1 MKMNSLNGKSIL
13 ALLFLCFLFTETNAQ
28 NSWSLERCIQYAQQ
42 NSLTIKQ
49 SEYAVESAQLQEK
62 SSKAERYPNLNASGS
77 FGIQSGR
84 TIDPTTNDFVN
95 QSVSFNSYGLNAGA
109 TLFNGFRIKNSI
121 AQSQIDVKAAL
132 KDAESTSN
140 NLALSIASAYLQI
153 LLSEEQAT
161 NATRQ
166 LEQANEQL
174 SQTDKL
180 INAGVLPQN
189 DRLDI
194 LAQVALNEQT
204 IVQAQNG
211 VEAAYLT
218 LKQLLEL
225 EPSKEIT
232 VEKPGIVIPEN
243 ANPEVLTL
251 NGVYTQAL
259 STQPQI
265 EAGELRAESAE
276 IGVDIAKS
284 GKLPS
289 LSIFGGLSTNWSSA
303 AKDFTNPILIGNP
316 ILTQG
321 PALPVEI
328 NGVPALLSEAKI
340 DQEVDFKNLGYGK
353 QMSQNFGQNIGL
365 SLNVPIFNNF
375 RNDISMERAELN
387 IKNQQVLN
395 NQAKQRLKSDIQTA
409 IANAR
414 AAKKSY
420 EASSRA
426 NEAADAAF
434 NNAQRRF
441 DLGAINTFEFSTAKA
456 NLDRSEIDLTTA
468 KYQYLFNLKVVDF
481 YVGKKLTLQN

>member
-1 MKMNSLNGKSIL
+1 MNSLNGKSIF
-13 ALLFLCFLFTETNAQ
+13 ALLLLCFLFIETNAQ

-42 NSLTIKQ
+42 NNLTIKQ
-49 SEYAVESAQLQEK
+49 AEYAVESAQLQEK
-62 SSKAERYPNLNASGS
+62 QSKAERYPSLNASGS

-121 AQSQIDVKAAL
+121 EQSQIDVKAAL

-153 LLSEEQAT
+153 LLSEEQES

-204 IVQAQNG
+204 VVQAQNG
-211 VEAAYLT
+211 VEAAYLA

-225 EPSKEIT
+225 EPNKEIK
-232 VEKPGIVIPEN
+232 VEKPPVVIPES
-243 ANPEVLTL
+243 ANPDVLTL

-259 STQPQI
+259 TTQPQI
-265 EAGELRAESAE
+265 EAGELRAQSAE
-276 IGVDIAKS
+276 IGIDIAKS

-303 AKDFTNPILIGNP
+303 ARDFENPILIGD
-316 ILTQG
+316 
-321 PALPVEI
+321 PVFTLGEE
-328 NGVPALLSEAKI
+328 VPVVIAGIPTTLAEFDV
-340 DQEVDFKNLGYGK
+340 DQEVDFKNLAYGA
-353 QMSQNFGQNIGL
+353 QLSQNFGQNIGI
-365 SLNVPIFNNF
+365 SLNVPIFNRFN
-375 RNDISMERAELN
+375 NDINMERAELN

-414 AAKKSY
+414 ASKKSFD
-420 EASSRA
+420 ASTRA
-426 NEAADAAF
+426 KDAAEAAF

-481 YVGKKLTLQN
+481 YVGKKLSLKE

>member
-1 MKMNSLNGKSIL
+1 MNSLNGKSII
-13 ALLFLCFLFTETNAQ
+13 ALLLLCFLFTETNAQ

-49 SEYAVESAQLQEK
+49 AEYAVETAQLQEK

-95 QSVSFNSYGLNAGA
+95 QSVSFNSYGLNAGM
-109 TLFNGFRIKNSI
+109 TLFNGFRIRNSI
-121 AQSQIDVKAAL
+121 EQSQIDVKAAL
-132 KDAESTSN
+132 KDAEATTN

-153 LLSEEQAT
+153 LLSEEQAS

-166 LEQANEQL
+166 LDQANEQL
-174 SQTDKL
+174 TQTDKL

-194 LAQVALNEQT
+194 VAQVALNEQT
-204 IVQAQNG
+204 VVQAQNA
-211 VEAAYLT
+211 VEAAYLA

-225 EPSKEIT
+225 EPSKEIS
-232 VEKPGIVIPEN
+232 VEKPSVVIPED

-251 NGVYTQAL
+251 SGVYSQAL
-259 STQPQI
+259 TTQPQI
-265 EAGELRAESAE
+265 EAGELRAQSAE
-276 IGVDIAKS
+276 IGIDIAKA

-289 LSIFGGLSTNWSSA
+289 LNIGGGLNTNWSSA
-303 AKDFTNPILIGNP
+303 ARDFENPEIIGDP
-316 ILTQG
+316 IITQG
-321 PALPVEI
+321 PAFPVII
-328 NGVPALLSEAKI
+328 NGADATLSEFNVEPQIK
-340 DQEVDFKNLGYGK
+340 FNNLAYGK
-353 QMSQNFGQNIGL
+353 QLNQNFGQNIGI

-375 RNDISMERAELN
+375 RNDINMERAELN
-387 IKNQQVLN
+387 IKNQQVTN
-395 NQAKQRLKSDIQTA
+395 ERAKQQLKSDIQTA

-414 AAKKSY
+414 AAKKSFA
-420 EASSRA
+420 ASESA
-426 NEAADAAF
+426 KAAAEAAF

-441 DLGAINTFEFSTAKA
+441 DLGAINTFELATAKA
-456 NLDRSEIDLTTA
+456 NFDRSEIDLTTA

-481 YVGKKLTLQN
+481 YVGKKLTLKE

>member
-1 MKMNSLNGKSIL
+1 MNSLNGKSIF
-13 ALLFLCFLFTETNAQ
+13 ALLLLCFLFTETNAQ

-42 NSLTIKQ
+42 NSLSVKQ
-49 SEYAVESAQLQEK
+49 AEYAVESAQLQEK
-62 SSKAERYPNLNASGS
+62 SSRSERYPNLNASGS
-77 FGIQSGR
+77 FGIQAGR

-95 QSVSFNSYGLNAGA
+95 QSVSFNSFGVNTGL

-121 AQSQIDVKAAL
+121 EQSQIDVKAAL

-140 NLALSIASAYLQI
+140 NLALNIASAYLQI
-153 LLSEEQAT
+153 LLSEEQES

-204 IVQAQNG
+204 VVQAQNG
-211 VEAAYLT
+211 VEAAYLA

-225 EPSKEIT
+225 EPNKEIK
-232 VEKPGIVIPEN
+232 VEKPPIVIPES
-243 ANPEVLTL
+243 ANPDVLTL

-259 STQPQI
+259 TTQPQI
-265 EAGELRAESAE
+265 EAGELRAQSAE
-276 IGVDIAKS
+276 IGIDIAKA

-303 AKDFTNPILIGNP
+303 AKDFENPEITGPP
-316 ILTQG
+316 IITQG
-321 PALPVEI
+321 PAVPVII
-328 NGVPALLSEAKI
+328 NDVDATLSEFNVEP
-340 DQEVDFKNLGYGK
+340 QFKFNNLAYGS
-353 QMSQNFGQNIGL
+353 QLSQNFGQNIGI
-365 SLNVPIFNNF
+365 SLNVPIFNRFN
-375 RNDISMERAELN
+375 NDINMERAELN
-387 IKNQQVLN
+387 IKNQQVT
-395 NQAKQRLKSDIQTA
+395 NQRAKQQLKSDIQTA

-414 AAKKSY
+414 ASKKSF
-420 EASSRA
+420 EASTRA
-426 NEAADAAF
+426 KEAAEAAF

-481 YVGKKLTLQN
+481 YVGKKLSLKE

>member
-1 MKMNSLNGKSIL
+1 MKINSLNKKSIF
-13 ALLFLCFLFTETNAQ
+13 ALLFLCFLFTETHAQ
-28 NSWSLERCIQYAQQ
+28 NSWSLERCIEYAQQ

-49 SEYAVESAQLQEK
+49 AEYAVENAQLQEK
-62 SSKAERYPNLNASGS
+62 SSKAERYPSLNASGS

-95 QSVSFNSYGLNAGA
+95 QSVSFNSYGLNAGV

-132 KDAESTSN
+132 KDAESTNN
-140 NLALSIASAYLQI
+140 NLALNIASAYLQI
-153 LLSEEQAT
+153 LLSEEQAS

-166 LEQANEQL
+166 LGQANEQL

-204 IVQAQNG
+204 VVQAQNS
-211 VEAAYLT
+211 VEAAYLN

-225 EPSKEIT
+225 EPNQELT
-232 VEKPGIVIPEN
+232 VEKPSVVVPET
-243 ANPEVLTL
+243 ANPDVLTL

-259 STQPQI
+259 ATQPQI
-265 EAGELRAESAE
+265 EAGQLREQSAG
-276 IGVDIAKS
+276 IGVEIAKS

-289 LSIFGGLSTNWSSA
+289 LSLFGGLSTNWSSA
-303 AKDFTNPILIGNP
+303 ARDFENPILIGQP
-316 ILTQG
+316 IITQG

-328 NGVPALLSEAKI
+328 NGIPALLSEAKFSQEI
-340 DQEVDFKNLGYGK
+340 DFNTLAYGA
-353 QMSQNFGQNIGL
+353 QLSQNFGQNIGV

-375 RNDISMERAELN
+375 RNDINIERAELG
-387 IKNQQVLN
+387 IRNQQVTN
-395 NQAKQRLKSDIQTA
+395 DQVKQRLKSDIQTA

-420 EASSRA
+420 EASQRA
-426 NEAADAAF
+426 NEAATAAF

-441 DLGAINTFEFSTAKA
+441 ELGAINTFEFSTAKA

-481 YVGKKLTLQN
+481 YVGKELTLG

>member
-1 MKMNSLNGKSIL
+1 MNSLNGKFTL
-13 ALLFLCFLFTETNAQ
+13 AFLLLCFLFTETSAQ
-28 NSWSLERCIQYAQQ
+28 DFWSLERCIQYAQQ

-49 SEYAVESAQLQEK
+49 AEYAIESAQLQEK
-62 SSKAERYPNLNASGS
+62 SSKAERYPSLNASGS

-84 TIDPTTNDFVN
+84 TIDPTTNSFVN
-95 QSVSFNSYGLNAGA
+95 QNVSFNSYGLNANA

-121 AQSQIDVKAAL
+121 EQSQIDVKAAR
-132 KDAESTSN
+132 KDAESTN
-140 NLALSIASAYLQI
+140 NNMALSIASAYLQI
-153 LLSEEQAT
+153 LLSEEQAV

-204 IVQAQNG
+204 VVQAQNG

-218 LKQLLEL
+218 LKQFLEL
-225 EPSKEIT
+225 DPSKEIT
-232 VEKPGIVIPEN
+232 VEKPRVVIPED

-276 IGVDIAKS
+276 IGIDIAKS

-289 LSIFGGLSTNWSSA
+289 LSIFGGLSSNWSSA
-303 AKDFTNPILIGNP
+303 AKDFENPEETGPP
-316 ILTQG
+316 IVTQG
-321 PALPVEI
+321 PPLDVVI
-328 NGVPALLSEAKI
+328 NGDDASLSI
-340 DQEVDFKNLGYGK
+340 FDIQPQFKFNNLAYGT
-353 QMSQNFGQNIGL
+353 QLSQNFGQNIGV
-365 SLNVPIFNNF
+365 SLNVPIFNRF
-375 RNDISMERAELN
+375 SNDINMERAELN

-420 EASSRA
+420 EASQRA
-426 NEAADAAF
+426 NEAATAAF

-481 YVGKKLTLQN
+481 YVGKKLTLKD